1 MTASLG
7 IDVGLSGVRASVM
20 RDDGRVLATA
30 RCVSSPTFAEGLAE
44 QDPRGWLAGALEAGS
59 RAVAEAATIVDGVAV
74 VALGPAP
81 VLLDAGGEPLSASP
95 LFGLDRRAAPWRER
109 LGTSPDHALPTLLR
123 WADTAPE
130 LIANAATVL
139 DAAAFVVRALTGEV
153 TMDRITAESYR
164 WPGIGTPVPL
174 PTPDEPDAVAGVL
187 APSAAETLG
196 LRTGTP
202 VAVGTIDCFADVAA
216 AGVARPGDG
225 AILLGSTLVVYAVTG
240 GVSDVPGLDTTPHLG
255 DGSLMGGS
263 TATAGLA
270 LDRLVRIL
278 GSTGDLEREAGSLE
292 PGSGGLL
299 ALPYLAGE
307 RTPLRDPWARGVLA
321 GLTLTTTAAHLYR
334 AMVDG
339 IALTALDHHD
349 RLQHAGLAPERYR
362 VTGGGALNR
371 TWLTSVCDAVGAPF
385 DVMPDAGSAAGAAW
399 LGLRMLGVE
408 PKRKPIQSLEPDEG
422 RHARFQDLLE
432 RSRELWR
439 TAGPVV
445 RSLGDV
451 GGDAPREEHA

>member
-1 MTASLG
+1 VTTSLG

-20 RDDGRVLATA
+20 RDDGRVLASA

-44 QDPRGWLAGALEAGS
+44 QDPRGWLAGAIEACS
-59 RAVAEAATIVDGVAV
+59 RAVADSATIVDGVAV

-81 VLLDAGGEPLSASP
+81 VLLDADGEPLSPSP

-109 LGTSPDHALPTLLR
+109 LATGPDHALPTLLR

-130 LIANAATVL
+130 LIAKATTVV
-139 DAAAFVVRALTGEV
+139 DAAGFVVRAMTGEE
-153 TMDRITAESYR
+153 TMDRITAVSYR
-164 WPGIGTPVPL
+164 WPGIAAPVPL
-174 PTPDEPDAVAGVL
+174 PAPDEPDAVAGVL
-187 APSAAETLG
+187 APSATDTFG

-202 VAVGTIDCFADVAA
+202 VAVGTIDCFADLAA

-240 GVSDVPGLDTTPHLG
+240 GAPEVPGLDTTPHLG
-255 DGSLMGGS
+255 DGSLVGGS

-270 LDRLVRIL
+270 LDRMVRIL
-278 GSTGDLEREAGSLE
+278 GSTEDLQREADSLE

-307 RTPLRDPWARGVLA
+307 RTPLRDPSARGVLA

-362 VTGGGALNR
+362 VAGGGALNE
-371 TWLTSVCDAVGAPF
+371 TWLTSVCDAVGAPL

-399 LGLRMLGVE
+399 LALRMLGSE
-408 PKRKPIQSLEPDEG
+408 PEREPILSREPDEG
-422 RHARFQDLLE
+422 RHARFRDLLE

-439 TAGPVV
+439 AAGPVV
-445 RSLGDV
+445 RGLGDV
-451 GGDAPREEHA
+451 GGDATREEHA

>member
-1 MTASLG
+1 VTASLG

-44 QDPRGWLAGALEAGS
+44 QDPRGWLADAIEAGS
-59 RAVAEAATIVDGVAV
+59 RAVADAATVVDGVAV
-74 VALGPAP
+74 AALGPAP
-81 VLLDAGGEPLSASP
+81 VLLDANGEPLSSTP

-109 LGTSPDHALPTLLR
+109 LATGPDHALPTLLR

-130 LIANAATVL
+130 LIAKASTVV
-139 DAAAFVVRALTGEV
+139 DAAGFVVRAMTGEN
-153 TMDRITAESYR
+153 TMDRITAVNYR
-164 WPGIGTPVPL
+164 WPGIATPVPL
-174 PTPDEPDAVAGVL
+174 PTPDEPEAVAGTL
-187 APSAAETLG
+187 APSAADALG

-216 AGVARPGDG
+216 AGVTRSGDG
-225 AILLGSTLVVYAVTG
+225 AILLGSTLVLYAVADG
-240 GVSDVPGLDTTPHLG
+240 APEVLGLDTTPHLG
-255 DGSLMGGS
+255 DGSLVGGS

-270 LDRLVRIL
+270 LERFVRIL
-278 GSTGDLEREAGSLE
+278 GSTEDLQREADSLD

-307 RTPLRDPWARGVLA
+307 RTPVRDPLARGVLA
-321 GLTLTTTAAHLYR
+321 GLTLTTTATHVYR

-349 RLQHAGLAPERYR
+349 RLQRWGLAPERYR
-362 VTGGGALNR
+362 VAGGGALNG

-399 LGLRMLGVE
+399 LGLRMLGSE
-408 PKRKPIQSLEPDEG
+408 PDRKPVQVREPDES

-432 RSRELWR
+432 RARELWR
-439 TAGPVV
+439 AAGPVV
-445 RSLGDV
+445 RRLGDV
-451 GGDAPREEHA
+451 GSDAARGEYA

>member
-1 MTASLG
+1 MTTSLG

-20 RDDGRVLATA
+20 RDDGRVLASA

-44 QDPRGWLAGALEAGS
+44 QDPRGWLAGAIEAGS
-59 RAVAEAATIVDGVAV
+59 RAVADSATIVDGVAV

-81 VLLDAGGEPLSASP
+81 VLLDADGEPLSPSP

-109 LGTSPDHALPTLLR
+109 LATGPDHALPTLLR

-130 LIANAATVL
+130 LIAKATTVV
-139 DAAAFVVRALTGEV
+139 DAAGFVVRAMTGEE
-153 TMDRITAESYR
+153 TMDRITAVSYR
-164 WPGIGTPVPL
+164 WPGIAAPVPL
-174 PTPDEPDAVAGVL
+174 PAPDEPDAVAGVL
-187 APSAAETLG
+187 APSATDTFG

-202 VAVGTIDCFADVAA
+202 VAVGTIDCFADLAA

-240 GVSDVPGLDTTPHLG
+240 GAPEVPGLDTTPHLG
-255 DGSLMGGS
+255 DGSLVGGS

-270 LDRLVRIL
+270 LDRMVRIL
-278 GSTGDLEREAGSLE
+278 GSTEDLQREADSLE

-307 RTPLRDPWARGVLA
+307 RTPLRDPSARGVLA

-362 VTGGGALNR
+362 VAGGGALNE
-371 TWLTSVCDAVGAPF
+371 TWLTSVCDAVGAPL

-399 LGLRMLGVE
+399 LALRMLGSE
-408 PKRKPIQSLEPDEG
+408 PEREPILSREPDEG
-422 RHARFQDLLE
+422 RHARFRDLLE

-439 TAGPVV
+439 AAGPVV
-445 RSLGDV
+445 RGLGDV
-451 GGDAPREEHA
+451 GGDATREEHA

>member
-20 RDDGRVLATA
+20 RDDGRVMATA

-44 QDPRGWLAGALEAGS
+44 QDPRGWLAGAIEAGS
-59 RAVAEAATIVDGVAV
+59 RAVADAATVVDGVAV

-81 VLLDAGGEPLSASP
+81 VLLDAGGEPLLPSP

-109 LGTSPDHALPTLLR
+109 LATGPDHALPTLLR
-123 WADTAPE
+123 WAETAPG
-130 LIANAATVL
+130 LIAAATGVV
-139 DAAAFVVRALTGEV
+139 DAAGFVVRAMTGEE
-153 TMDRITAESYR
+153 TMDRITAASYR
-164 WPGIGTPVPL
+164 WPGIATPVPM
-174 PTPDEPDAVAGVL
+174 PTPDEPDAVAGTL
-187 APSAAETLG
+187 APSAADAFG

-202 VAVGTIDCFADVAA
+202 VAVGTIDCFADLAA

-225 AILLGSTLVVYAVTG
+225 AILLGSTLVMYAVTD
-240 GVSDVPGLDTTPHLG
+240 GVPEVAGLDTTPHLG
-255 DGSLMGGS
+255 DGSMVGGS

-270 LDRLVRIL
+270 LDRLVLIL
-278 GSTGDLEREAGSLE
+278 GSTDDLEQEAASLG

-307 RTPLRDPWARGVLA
+307 RTPLGDPLARGVVA
-321 GLTLTTTAAHLYR
+321 GFTLTTTATHLYR

-362 VTGGGALNR
+362 VAGGGALNE
-371 TWLTSVCDAVGAPF
+371 TWLTSVCDAVGTPLE
-385 DVMPDAGSAAGAAW
+385 VMPDAGSAAGAAW
-399 LGLRMLGVE
+399 LGLRMLGAE
-408 PKRKPIQSLEPDEG
+408 PEREPVQIREPDGG

-432 RSRELWR
+432 RARELWR
-439 TAGPVV
+439 AAGPVV
-445 RSLGDV
+445 RGLGDV
-451 GGDAPREEHA
+451 AGDGTKGGPA